1 MRGGLACFSVFYTIR
16 TRYQHRTSHAHTRVL
31 RCALLSLRSVTTQL
45 GRCLARKTQCEPE
58 SLLAEAFQP
67 GDLSYLPFVVSL
79 VPVVNMSANVIGVY
93 FALIFLLFLAPPSYA
108 GKWMPVSNDEVVPD
122 VEDYVLDYYGGSL
135 DDGDT
140 PAPPPPRTGAII
152 RILQPWVCMS
162 TPNCSSVVICLQ
174 LRQ

>member
-1 MRGGLACFSVFYTIR
+1 M
-16 TRYQHRTSHAHTRVL
+16 
-31 RCALLSLRSVTTQL
+31 TTQL
-45 GRCLARKTQCEPE
+45 GRCLATKTHREPE
-58 SLLAEAFQP
+58 RLLGAAFRP
-67 GDLSYLPFVVSL
+67 VEILCLPFFVSL
-79 VPVVNMSANVIGVY
+79 VVNMSANVIGVY
-93 FALIFLLFLAPPSYA
+93 FALIFLLCLSPPSYA

-122 VEDYVLDYYGGSL
+122 VEDYVLDYYGGNL

-162 TPNCSSVVICLQ
+162 SPNCSSVVICLQ

>member
-1 MRGGLACFSVFYTIR
+1 MTA
-16 TRYQHRTSHAHTRVL
+16 
-31 RCALLSLRSVTTQL
+31 QL
-45 GRCLARKTQCEPE
+45 GRCLAIKTHREPQ
-58 SLLAEAFQP
+58 SLLAEAFRTV
-67 GDLSYLPFVVSL
+67 DILHLPLAVSL
-79 VPVVNMSANVIGVY
+79 VVNMSANGVY

>member
-1 MRGGLACFSVFYTIR
+1 MM
-16 TRYQHRTSHAHTRVL
+16 
-31 RCALLSLRSVTTQL
+31 TTQL
-45 GRCLARKTQCEPE
+45 GRCLATKTHREPE
-58 SLLAEAFQP
+58 RLLGAAFRP
-67 GDLSYLPFVVSL
+67 VEILCLPFFVSL
-79 VPVVNMSANVIGVY
+79 VVNMSANVIGVY
-93 FALIFLLFLAPPSYA
+93 FALIFLLCISPPSYA

-122 VEDYVLDYYGGSL
+122 VEDYVLDYYGGNL

>member
-1 MRGGLACFSVFYTIR
+1 MCITAVHDDNAIG
-16 TRYQHRTSHAHTRVL
+16 
-31 RCALLSLRSVTTQL
+31 ALPREKN
-45 GRCLARKTQCEPE
+45 APEPE
-58 SLLAEAFQP
+58 RLLGAAFRP
-67 GDLSYLPFVVSL
+67 VEILCLPFVVCL
-79 VPVVNMSANVIGVY
+79 VVNMSANVIGVY
-93 FALIFLLFLAPPSYA
+93 FALIFLLCLSPPSYA

-122 VEDYVLDYYGGSL
+122 VEDYVLDYYGGNL